1 MAVTPKPEKLISEP
15 LLEQEAKAFKPPSL
29 SNSSQNSKAI
39 FLQQAGTLS
48 DDSSLADL
56 RDSIYQA
63 RGRSETDDDVS
74 S

>member
-15 LLEQEAKAFKPPSL
+15 LSEQEAKALNIPSL

-39 FLQQAGTLS
+39 FLQQAGALS

>member
-15 LLEQEAKAFKPPSL
+15 LSEQEAKALNIPSL
-29 SNSSQNSKAI
+29 SNSSQNSQAI
-39 FLQQAGTLS
+39 FLQQAGTVS

-63 RGRSETDDDVS
+63 RGRSETEDDVS